1 MIRQRNHVT
10 HYGRT
15 HHCFHTNKRQ
25 SDPRTRHHGYR
36 GCGSQLLL
44 FTLLCRCR
52 SEFQPCQLH
61 LVDGPTVHAWYLAHG
76 LDVSPV
82 NPGSPHVTV
91 KGKDHATI
99 PNLSALPNPKET
111 SVSIITPPGA
121 TLGVLQEAK
130 KLGIPAV
137 WMQPGTFDEAVL
149 EFALAAGAFDAV
161 VYGLGGAGSE
171 GWCVL
176 VDGDKALK
184 DAGKL

>member
-1 MIRQRNHVT
+1 MV
-10 HYGRT
+10 
-15 HHCFHTNKRQ
+15 
-25 SDPRTRHHGYR
+25 
-36 GCGSQLLL
+36 
-44 FTLLCRCR
+44 
-52 SEFQPCQLH
+52 ELH